1 MTRIDTEGLT
11 KISKNLVTKSILS
24 LGGALKNVTNFQ
36 KNFVTKLFKIIKY
49 ELKLL

>member
-11 KISKNLVTKSILS
+11 KISKNLVTKWILS
-24 LGGALKNVTNFQ
+24 LGGALKKCCRFSNLFVTN
-36 KNFVTKLFKIIKY
+36 LFKIIKY